1 MLAIKNKL
9 VDRLK
14 VGVNIYRGIQLT
26 DPGALA
32 AFIDDEIKKIKESH
46 LRELPP
52 GFAFSRQLYR
62 DFHIDPTKTRPS
74 SEALWRRLKNKDD
87 FPRVNPFVDLT
98 NLLSLKFQ
106 VCFGLYDTDRL
117 DSDITIDV
125 GNESDFYEGIRKDT
139 IHLEGKIVLKD
150 HHGPFGNPS
159 ADSPRTAVTETT
171 TNILQTLFLHPLDPQ
186 AHDLIKEASNTFKN
200 FFKISTTASHSI

>member
-1 MLAIKNKL
+1 MLTIKNKL
-9 VDRLK
+9 SDRLK
-14 VGVNIYRGIQLT
+14 VGVNIYRDIQLT
-26 DPGALA
+26 DPAALA
-32 AFIDDEIKKIKESH
+32 AFIDDEIIKIKESH

-106 VCFGLYDTDRL
+106 VCFGLYDIDRL
-117 DSDITIDV
+117 GSDITIDV
-125 GNESDFYEGIRKDT
+125 GGESDFYEGIRKDT
-139 IHLEGKIVLKD
+139 IHLNGKITLKD

-171 TNILQTLFLHPLDPQ
+171 QNILQTLFLHPLDPQ
-186 AHDLIKEASNTFKN
+186 APNLTHQAHNTFSQ
-200 FFKISTTASHSI
+200 FFHITHSQTRLL